1 MSTIKIKQVKS
12 RIGAPADQKRTLD
25 ALGLRKLNR
34 VVEHECTP
42 SILGM
47 VDKVK
52 HLVTIVTY
60 VFVEYKTNYNMN
72 LSNLKPAEGSTKT
85 RKRIGRGPG
94 SGLGG
99 TSTRG
104 HKGAKS
110 RSGYSKKIGFEGG
123 QMPLQRRVPKFGFKN
138 INRVEYKAINL
149 ETIQKLAEAKNLTK
163 VGMNDFIEAGFISSN
178 QLVKVLGNGS
188 LTTKLDVE
196 ANAFSKSAVAA
207 IEAVG
212 GNAVKL

>member
-1 MSTIKIKQVKS
+1 M
-12 RIGAPADQKRTLD
+12 
-25 ALGLRKLNR
+25 KLN
-34 VVEHECTP
+34 
-42 SILGM
+42 SLQ
-47 VDKVK
+47 
-52 HLVTIVTY
+52 
-60 VFVEYKTNYNMN
+60 
-72 LSNLKPAEGSTKT
+72 PAAGSTKT

-110 RSGYSKKIGFEGG
+110 RSGYKTKIGFEGG

-149 ETIQKLAEAKNLTK
+149 GTIQTLAEAKGLEK
-163 VGMNDFIEAGFISSN
+163 VSIADLVAAGFISSN
-178 QLVKVLGNGS
+178 QLVKILGNGN
-188 LTTKLDVE
+188 LTIKLEVE
-196 ANAFSKSAVAA
+196 AHAFSKSAVAA